1 MEDVLRDLI
10 GALQGIC
17 FSFDASQSLGKI
29 MRAMQRWEVEN
40 AVLFFWLQSLG
51 GALFEF
57 ESKLWIMEDIG

>member
-10 GALQGIC
+10 GALQGIR

-29 MRAMQRWEVEN
+29 AGAMQRWEDEN
-40 AVLFFWLQSLG
+40 AVLFPLLQSLG

-57 ESKLWIMEDIG
+57 ESKLRIMENIR